1 MNRQNVL
8 NGLYGHRD
16 LQPFQSGNWKNTS
29 SRRTKKK
36 SEARAQTDDTRSNP
50 PTEIDSAL
58 DNLTIIRAVRES
70 VAAKG
75 KAEKE
80 ERV

>member
-29 SRRTKKK
+29 SQRTKKK

-50 PTEIDSAL
+50 PVEIDRAL
-58 DNLTIIRAVRES
+58 EDLTIIKALRES
-70 VAAKG
+70 IAAKT
-75 KAEKE
+75 ETEE

>member
-1 MNRQNVL
+1 MW
-8 NGLYGHRD
+8 HRD

-50 PTEIDSAL
+50 PVEIDAAL
-58 DNLTIIRAVRES
+58 ENLTVIKAVCES
-70 VAAKG
+70 IAAKG
-75 KAEKE
+75 KAAEE
-80 ERV
+80 ERA